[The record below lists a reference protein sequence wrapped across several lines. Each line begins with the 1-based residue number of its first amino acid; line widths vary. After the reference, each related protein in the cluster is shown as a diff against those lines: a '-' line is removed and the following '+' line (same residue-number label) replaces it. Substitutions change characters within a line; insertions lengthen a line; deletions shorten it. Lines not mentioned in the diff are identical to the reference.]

1 MTPYTTE
8 QIAAWDRQYVWH
20 PFTQHSIWNTQPPV
34 VIVSGE
40 REYLID
46 SLGNRYI
53 DGNSSIWCNVHG
65 HNHPVINRAIS
76 EQMSRIAHSTLLG
89 LTAPAPVLLAKRLVE
104 LAPEGLSKVFFSDDG
119 STSVEVACK
128 MAFGY
133 WHHTGRPQRSE
144 FIALKNAYH
153 GDTLGAV
160 SVGGIELFHRMYRP
174 LLFKTH
180 FAPSPYC
187 YRCELHCSPES
198 CEMACA
204 SGVERILKDHP
215 DRIAALIV
223 EPLMQCAAGMIQAPG
238 GYLARLRRICDENDV
253 LLIADEVATGF
264 GRTGRMFA
272 CEQESVRPD
281 LLCLSK
287 GLAGGY
293 LPLAATLA
301 TRRIYDAFLGEIDAG
316 RTFYHGH
323 TFTGNTLGCAA
334 ALACLDV
341 FDHEQV
347 MNRLPAK
354 IEIMRNHLDR
364 IAKQDF
370 VGEVRQVGMLA
381 GIEIVKSRHTR
392 ESYAYR
398 EQVGAR
404 ICSAALKYGV
414 IIRPL
419 ADVIV
424 LVPPLCITDENLD
437 HLMTT
442 AGRCIG
448 EVMDHGQAGV
458 IDGLE

>member
-76 EQMSRIAHSTLLG
+76 EQMSRIAHSSLLG

-128 MAFGY
+128 MAYGY

-160 SVGGIELFHRMYRP
+160 SVGGIDLFHRMYRP

-198 CEMACA
+198 CKMACA
-204 SGVERILKDHP
+204 SGVEQVLKDHP

-272 CEQESVRPD
+272 CEQENIRPD

-287 GLAGGY
+287 GLTGGY

-323 TFTGNTLGCAA
+323 TFTGNALGCAA

-341 FDHEQV
+341 FDREQV

-354 IEIMRNHLDR
+354 IEIMRNHLER
-364 IAKQDF
+364 ISKQDF

-381 GIEIVKSRHTR
+381 GIEIVKNRHTR
-392 ESYAYR
+392 EPYAYR

-448 EVMDHGQAGV
+448 EVMDNSQAGV